1 MSYPPTELPTAG
13 TLAFLDRMSAY
24 FVEVRCL
31 WIDPRSTG
39 ANPETSEQ
47 AIVKAEVTN
56 MCL

>member
-1 MSYPPTELPTAG
+1 MTSSENGVINTK
-13 TLAFLDRMSAY
+13 
-24 FVEVRCL
+24 VRCL